1 VLSFSVFGI
10 DMGESRKFEVVPYL
24 SALSREKRTAL
35 LTALRAVAPSL
46 NVWQFAQSVSERA
59 GLEAGDVQQLCLEF
73 SGWFTLVS
81 DDSKFFQGIP
91 NYLIT
96 GLAEPPEELKGSE
109 AELRDYIREILQCDR
124 TLGVTLKA
132 NEVMWREERVYNSA
146 AVTTEVRPIYGTDP
160 SGIPESAVIIH
171 QLRLSYRSAVGESS
185 LFVAM
190 NIDQLAALQRAL
202 ERAIRKENTLLRA
215 AAYQY
220 LGKER

>member
-1 VLSFSVFGI
+1 MYTGS
-10 DMGESRKFEVVPYL
+10 DMGESKKFEVVPFL
-24 SALSREKRTAL
+24 SGLSREKRAAL
-35 LTALRAVAPSL
+35 LTALRAVPPSL
-46 NVWQFAQSVSERA
+46 NVWQFAQSVAERA
-59 GLEAGDVQQLCLEF
+59 GLQAVDIHQFCMEF

-91 NYLIT
+91 NFLIT
-96 GLAEPPEELKGSE
+96 GLAEPPEELKGSD

-160 SGIPESAVIIH
+160 LGIPESAVIIH
-171 QLRLSYRSAVGESS
+171 QLRLSYRSVAGESS

-202 ERAIRKENTLLRA
+202 ERAIRKENTLVRA